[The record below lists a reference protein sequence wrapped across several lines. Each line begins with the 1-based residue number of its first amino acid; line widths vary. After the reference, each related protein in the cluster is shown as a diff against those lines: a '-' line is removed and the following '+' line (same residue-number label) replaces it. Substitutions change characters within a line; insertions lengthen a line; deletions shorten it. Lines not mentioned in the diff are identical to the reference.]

1 MSARDFV
8 YVVIRLAGVYFVASG
23 VLAAS
28 VLLLTIQHMVYALTQ
43 GGGAVALIAIATPFL
58 GIGLGAFL
66 WRDATSLADRV
77 VPPSR

>member
-28 VLLLTIQHMVYALTQ
+28 VLLLTIQHMV
-43 GGGAVALIAIATPFL
+43 
-58 GIGLGAFL
+58 
-66 WRDATSLADRV
+66 
-77 VPPSR
+77 